1 MPLGCED
8 IGVENHSLWPRVD
21 AFVGSFFLCFSLNLV
36 KEGDYCTYTPHSVH
50 TL

>member
-1 MPLGCED
+1 MPLGCKD

-21 AFVGSFFLCFSLNLV
+21 AFVGSFLCFSLNLV